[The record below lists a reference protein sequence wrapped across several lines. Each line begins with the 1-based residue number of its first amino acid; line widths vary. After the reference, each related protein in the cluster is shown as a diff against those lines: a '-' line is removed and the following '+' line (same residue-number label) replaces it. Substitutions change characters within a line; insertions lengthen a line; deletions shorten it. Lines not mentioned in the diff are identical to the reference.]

1 MFDFARKTAKKE
13 KKMWGFLPLF
23 ILNMSNNNI
32 VKYVEYEV
40 CSHVTLRVVVSWS
53 SPSPEVLSA
62 ALQASNRPSS

>member
-1 MFDFARKTAKKE
+1 MFDFARKKE
-13 KKMWGFLPLF
+13 NVFLFPLF

-32 VKYVEYEV
+32 VKYVKYEV
-40 CSHVTLRVVVSWS
+40 SSHVTLRVVVSWS